1 MKNKT
6 GIFSLTLLTALMSAT
21 AVQAHSGATL
31 GAGFLHPISGLDH
44 LLALLAVGIWAG
56 RAGSKKTWRIPSFF
70 LAFTL
75 LGAVITMHGFTL
87 PGIQTVV
94 FSSVAIFF
102 VLAAISVRLST
113 RTAGIVT
120 AMFALFHGAAH
131 GTMAGAAPL
140 SFVAGF
146 IAASIV
152 VLVVG
157 VIMGTA
163 LKGQR
168 NNPIDQKRPKR
179 CA

>member
-1 MKNKT
+1 MKNRT

-21 AVQAHSGATL
+21 AVQAHSGATI

-56 RAGSKKTWRIPSFF
+56 RSGSKLIWQVPSLFIT
-70 LAFTL
+70 FTL
-75 LGAVITMHGFTL
+75 LGAAITMHGLTL

-102 VLAAISVRLST
+102 VLAAISVRLSA

-131 GTMAGAAPL
+131 GTMTGAAPL

-157 VIMGTA
+157 VIVGTA

>member
-1 MKNKT
+1 MKNRT

-21 AVQAHSGATL
+21 AVQAHSDATI

-56 RAGSKKTWRIPSFF
+56 RAGSKIKWRVPSIFI
-70 LAFTL
+70 AFTL
-75 LGAVITMHGFTL
+75 LGAAITMHGLTL
-87 PGIQTVV
+87 PSIQTVV

-102 VLAAISVRLST
+102 VLAAISIRLST

-120 AMFALFHGAAH
+120 AMFAFFHGAAH
-131 GTMAGAAPL
+131 GTIAGAAPI

-146 IAASIV
+146 LAASIV
-152 VLVVG
+152 VLGIG
-157 VIMGTA
+157 VIMGAA
-163 LKGQR
+163 LTSQR
-168 NNPIDQKRPKR
+168 NNPIDQKRPKH

>member
-1 MKNKT
+1 MKNRT
-6 GIFSLTLLTALMSAT
+6 GIFLLTLLTALMSAT

-56 RAGSKKTWRIPSFF
+56 RAVSKKTWRIPSFF
-70 LAFTL
+70 MAFTL
-75 LGAVITMHGFTL
+75 LGGAISLYGVAL
-87 PGIQTVV
+87 PGIETVV

-102 VLAAISVRLST
+102 MLAAISVRLST
-113 RTAGIVT
+113 RTASIVT

-131 GTMAGAAPL
+131 GTAAGAAPL

-157 VIMGTA
+157 VMVGTA
-163 LKGQR
+163 LKSQR
-168 NNPIDQKRPKR
+168 SNPIDQKRPKR